1 MAMAK
6 AKSSALSVADKCRNI
21 LGASWEAH
29 LNTIKADATGSK
41 GEIYT
46 SRVHYMIQ
54 KGMPYLIV
62 PGNHMHN
69 INIIIDERGSLS
81 VSSPVPGRLT
91 SLLKSLNKLP
101 PRVAMTGDVLRMKE
115 TKVPVIADSLKK
127 AILKEH
133 KAASEATYGVSAV
146 LSSAS
151 STCRSRSEGLLSLL
165 NEESSYSIYKF
176 EIGSCVY
183 IDSSGSNHNI
193 ELDTFE
199 PPKADLLLP
208 FAAKLIDGINRSESR
223 RRALM
228 LFCFEYF
235 DVTARDALLLSIDH
249 HGFDVLAKLPEREIT
264 ALDVPQQYHWKEFRF
279 PFKEAAKDVEDFCRM
294 LVELEQEALHSVKSY
309 SGLG

>member
-6 AKSSALSVADKCRNI
+6 AKSTALSAAEKCRNI

-29 LNTIKADATGSK
+29 LNTIKADAKGSK
-41 GEIYT
+41 GEVYT
-46 SRVHYMIQ
+46 SRVHYMVQ

-62 PGNHMHN
+62 PENDMHN

-81 VSSPVPGRLT
+81 VSSPVPGRLA
-91 SLLKSLNKLP
+91 SLLKSINKLP

-115 TKVPVIADSLKK
+115 TKIPVIAESFKK

-133 KAASEATYGVSAV
+133 KAASEATYGVSTV

-151 STCRSRSEGLLSLL
+151 ATCRSRSEGLLSLL
-165 NEESSYSIYKF
+165 NKESSYNILKF
-176 EIGSCVY
+176 EIGSCVFM
-183 IDSSGSNHNI
+183 DSLGSSHNI

-208 FAAKLIDGINRSESR
+208 FSAKLIDGINRSDPR
-223 RRALM
+223 RNALI

-235 DVTARDALLLSIDH
+235 DVTARDAVLLSVDH
-249 HGFDVLAKLPEREIT
+249 HGFEVLARVPERAT
-264 ALDVPQQYHWKEFRF
+264 APDVPQQYHWKEFRF
-279 PFKEAAKDVEDFCRM
+279 TFKEAVKDVEDFCRM
-294 LVELEQEALHSVKSY
+294 LVELEEEALHSVKSY